1 MRASEN
7 VGDFVRQR
15 LAESVSLKQRL
26 LDPAVV
32 DAVARTAALIVDA
45 YRNGSKVIVFGNGGS
60 AADAQHVAA
69 ELLGRFRLERRALPA
84 LALMEN
90 APSVTALANDYG
102 FEQIFAR
109 QIEALGQPG
118 DVAIGISTSGTS
130 ANVVAGMEAAKA
142 RGLTTVALTGA
153 GGGRLKEVADHCV
166 CTPASETARVQEE
179 HVMLYHVICEVV
191 ERELFDDGK

>member
-1 MRASEN
+1 MGASAHA
-7 VGDFVRQR
+7 GDFVRQR

-26 LDPAVV
+26 LAPDVV
-32 DAVARTAALIVDA
+32 DAVARVAALIVDA

-84 LALMEN
+84 LALAEN

-102 FEQIFAR
+102 FEQVFAR
-109 QIEALGQPG
+109 QIEGLGQGG
-118 DVAIGISTSGTS
+118 DVAIGISTSGAS
-130 ANVVAGMEAAKA
+130 ANVVAGLEAAKT

-153 GGGRLKEVADHCV
+153 SGGRRKQVADHCI

-179 HVMLYHVICEVV
+179 QIMLCHVICELV
-191 ERELFDDGK
+191 ERELFDDGA